1 MIRNHVAITLVVQYG
16 GTTNANDSKNN
27 PTVGDSV
34 KLKHPYAYLV
44 PFDGIRPLRNVAH
57 GGL

>member
-1 MIRNHVAITLVVQYG
+1 MVEPRMQMTQ
-16 GTTNANDSKNN
+16 KNN

-44 PFDGIRPLRNVAH
+44 PFDGIRPLSNVAH